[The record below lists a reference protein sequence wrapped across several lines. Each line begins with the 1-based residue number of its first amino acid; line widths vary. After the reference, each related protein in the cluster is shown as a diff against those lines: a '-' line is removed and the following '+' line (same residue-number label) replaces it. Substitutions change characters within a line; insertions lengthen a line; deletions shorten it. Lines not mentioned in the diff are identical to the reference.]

1 MKNTIKKR
9 RVKII
14 ISTTVLLLAFVG
26 NSTATVASL
35 EKSEKILYNIS
46 IVEKEKIENMI
57 NAEGRLKTP
66 LQMVKEQMAEES
78 NAVAVMAAVETL
90 AVVEEEV
97 PTYSQ
102 EDLNLLARLIFN
114 EAGSDNISDRQ
125 QQLVGMVVINRTNSE
140 YFPNTIYDVI
150 YQKGQYSCVG
160 NSIWENDPPQRSI
173 DNAKLVLEGKVSAPS
188 NVLFQ
193 AEFLQGDGIYEQFDN
208 ISTTT
213 YFCYVN

>member
-14 ISTTVLLLAFVG
+14 VSTMVLLLTLVG

-35 EKSEKILYNIS
+35 EKDEKILYNIS

-57 NAEGRLKTP
+57 DAEERLKTP

-78 NAVAVMAAVETL
+78 NAVAAMAAVETL

-140 YFPNTIYDVI
+140 YFPDTIYDVI